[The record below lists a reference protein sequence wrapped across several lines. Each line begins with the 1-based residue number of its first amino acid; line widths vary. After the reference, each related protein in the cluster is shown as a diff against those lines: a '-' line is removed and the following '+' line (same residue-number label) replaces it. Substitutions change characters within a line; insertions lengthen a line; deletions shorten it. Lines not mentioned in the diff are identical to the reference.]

1 MANRDERNEFATA
14 KWDADEVRRQAS
26 SEQRRSSDRRR
37 QSKRN
42 RTVIYL
48 ACVLLACAFADL
60 WIGWMYWSRTVS
72 SSSAWWTTSP
82 APRPFVWQILLTG

>member
-48 ACVLLACAFADL
+48 SL
-60 WIGWMYWSRTVS
+60 IH
-72 SSSAWWTTSP
+72 
-82 APRPFVWQILLTG
+82 I